1 MTLTTVLK
9 LFVVL
14 GVGLGNMREVF
25 KVTLLAIME
34 LNLTMLRVTILVR
47 SLISFLPLINRSSGD
62 MVCALTLISV
72 VRSIVDDMTDRM
84 RGHEVE

>member
-47 SLISFLPLINRSSGD
+47 SLISLFPLINRSSGD
-62 MVCALTLISV
+62 MVCSLTLISV

>member
-47 SLISFLPLINRSSGD
+47 SLISFFPLINRSSGD
-62 MVCALTLISV
+62 MVCTLTLISV
-72 VRSIVDDMTDRM
+72 VWSIVDDMTDRM